1 MKKKIIIFSVVVV
14 IISFV
19 FLFGIKYMEFS
30 NYVDIS
36 AEFNTTPITNV
47 SMDGNFLYPRIE
59 IRGYSPEV
67 VKTPSLNSKE
77 VYNYRI
83 TETNIGAKEDKF
95 INFIKFFV
103 AEFVPQREWKVKI
116 EIEDANDEMIEG
128 QEESGN
134 KLSCKPITKFWINK
148 KYGWIKRSIMNP
160 ECIYERIYPEKNYSL
175 EEADIYSNIL
185 GRTPLWYSKWMSALD
200 EKFSWIQLVRRNMSL
215 NMNGTMI
222 SKNAIENI
230 TLLHCSDDEIITKY
244 KVVDVESIN
253 ERKCFKVY
261 VLSTHKEYARCKEF
275 LENFYKYNNILIIG
289 GWEFNNISGVLWIDY
304 SKRILVNAIFYDEER
319 RKIIKMTLE

>member
-1 MKKKIIIFSVVVV
+1 MKKKIIIFSVVG
-14 IISFV
+14 IIIFFV
-19 FLFGIKYMEFS
+19 FLFGVKYVEFS

-36 AEFNTTPITNV
+36 SEFNTAPITNV
-47 SMDGNFLYPRIE
+47 SMDGNFLYPLIE
-59 IRGYSPEV
+59 IKGYFLEV

-83 TETNIGAKEDKF
+83 TETHVGAKEDKF

-103 AEFVPQREWKVKI
+103 AEFVPQMEWKV
-116 EIEDANDEMIEG
+116 EIESVDDETIEG
-128 QEESGN
+128 HEESGDE
-134 KLSCKPITKFWINK
+134 LSCKPITKFWINK

-160 ECIYERIYPEKNYSL
+160 ECIYERLYPEKNYSL

-185 GRTPLWYSKWMSALD
+185 SRTPSWYSKWMSALD

-222 SKNAIENI
+222 SKNTLKNI
-230 TLLHCSDDEIITKY
+230 TLMHCSDDEIITKY

-253 ERKCFKVY
+253 GRKCFKVY
-261 VLSTHKEYARCKEF
+261 VLSTHKKYAKCKEF
-275 LENFYKYNNILIIG
+275 LEDFYKHNNTLMIG
-289 GWEFNNISGVLWIDY
+289 EQFNNISGVLWIDY
-304 SKRILVNAIFYDEER
+304 NKRILVNAIFFNKER
-319 RKIIKMTLE
+319 RKIIKMELE

>member
-1 MKKKIIIFSVVVV
+1 MKKKIIIFSVVG
-14 IISFV
+14 IIIFFV
-19 FLFGIKYMEFS
+19 FLFGVKYVEFS

-36 AEFNTTPITNV
+36 SEFNTAPITNV
-47 SMDGNFLYPRIE
+47 SMDGNFLYPLIE
-59 IRGYSPEV
+59 IKGYFLEV

-83 TETNIGAKEDKF
+83 TETHVGAKEDKF

-103 AEFVPQREWKVKI
+103 AEFVPQMEWKV
-116 EIEDANDEMIEG
+116 EIESVDDETIEG
-128 QEESGN
+128 HEESGDE
-134 KLSCKPITKFWINK
+134 LSCKPITKFWINK

-160 ECIYERIYPEKNYSL
+160 ECIYERLYPEKNYSL

-185 GRTPLWYSKWMSALD
+185 SRTPSWYSKWMSALD

-222 SKNAIENI
+222 SKNTLKNI

-253 ERKCFKVY
+253 GRKCFKVY
-261 VLSTHKEYARCKEF
+261 VLSTHKEYAKCKEF
-275 LENFYKYNNILIIG
+275 LEDFYKHNNTLMIG
-289 GWEFNNISGVLWIDY
+289 EQFNNISGVLWIDY
-304 SKRILVNAIFYDEER
+304 NKRILVNAIFFNEER
-319 RKIIKMTLE
+319 RKIIKMELE